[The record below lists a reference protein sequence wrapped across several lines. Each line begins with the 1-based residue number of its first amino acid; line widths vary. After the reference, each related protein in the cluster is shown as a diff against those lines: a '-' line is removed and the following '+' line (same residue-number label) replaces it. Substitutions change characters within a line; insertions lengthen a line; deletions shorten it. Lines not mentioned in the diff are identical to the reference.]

1 METSR
6 LRQLLEEAERVGF
19 TIPNVFLPPR
29 FRKLAEG
36 RDLILLFDE
45 DFTLHVR
52 WVGERRSQHMPLTRG
67 QALRLMSEAL
77 RYMVRYEENL
87 QEFKLFVDEFA
98 EEPLDKERYQNGGSQ
113 EEEEAPRT
121 AQVGSEEEGLAV
133 NSAGGES
140 PCPNT
145 DY

>member
-1 METSR
+1 
-6 LRQLLEEAERVGF
+6 
-19 TIPNVFLPPR
+19 
-29 FRKLAEG
+29 
-36 RDLILLFDE
+36 
-45 DFTLHVR
+45 
-52 WVGERRSQHMPLTRG
+52 
-67 QALRLMSEAL
+67 
-77 RYMVRYEENL
+77 MVRYEENL